1 MKKALLKS
9 VSVILALSMILT
21 ICVTGASASNAA
33 AELTQTTWTRLGST
47 LLGGIIQGLLT
58 GLNLIF
64 PDSKSFIDKE
74 DYKNENFYEGTGS
87 MLDEPAANAQWK
99 LGYANT
105 SLVPDDWQEHTYYLG
120 GYIVIENGFVNNVEG
135 VIDDMEARI
144 IAIEDG
150 SGRGISL
157 FCTIDSIGMTNGD
170 IKNIRKALVEKAAG
184 KYEFASVNV
193 FCTHAHSGI
202 DTEGLWTNLLPKVL
216 KNIPKSLTRIGKLD
230 QGTDPHYM
238 EFLTNQVSDAM
249 LAACDAMEPGTMTK
263 STKQISPEYFSNKNR
278 RYSTSDMQE
287 MTKLEFTPDNAE
299 STPTMIVNIAA
310 HPDVAGLPTED
321 NSGREVCGE
330 YVYYMGETLANYGY
344 NCMFFNGAIA
354 GIYMGRGRT
363 NNSQDMDARY
373 EQSMR
378 FGVEMAK
385 IALSLNKTPD
395 EIMADTKLY
404 DAELIAKEKAIAEKN
419 GGTYRLWFDETWTPV
434 EAVPVDPILN
444 VKIKEVF
451 IPVTNP
457 FIQLAGKLNLANYA
471 VLKAGF
477 KKYEIGVEIGYLEFG
492 KQLKV
497 VMMPGEICQDL
508 ISGGA
513 SLTAEN
519 SYSGKAFQYPC
530 IREMFNDES
539 IICFGLANDAI
550 GYVVPDTDY
559 CMSIAFDHYQELI
572 SLGKYAAS
580 TIMAGFTEIAQ
591 EVNDEVIR

>member
-1 MKKALLKS
+1 MKKVLLRS
-9 VSVILALSMILT
+9 VSVVLT
-21 ICVTGASASNAA
+21 LTMVCSICVSGASAGDAS

-58 GLNLIF
+58 GLNFVF
-64 PDSKSFIDKE
+64 PDSKSFVDKE
-74 DYKNENFYEGTGS
+74 DYVNENFYEGTGI
-87 MLDEPAANAQWK
+87 LDEPAENAQWK

-120 GYIVIENGFVNNVEG
+120 GYIVGANGFVNNVEG
-135 VIDDMEARI
+135 VIDDMKARI

-150 SGRGISL
+150 SGRGISV
-157 FCTIDSIGMTNGD
+157 FCTIDAIGMTNGD
-170 IKNIRKALVEKAAG
+170 IKNIRKALETKAAG
-184 KYEFASVNV
+184 KYQFASVNV

-216 KNIPKSLTRIGKLD
+216 KNIPKALLRVGTLD

-249 LAACDAMEPGTMTK
+249 LKACDDMKTGTMTV
-263 STKQISPEYFSNKNR
+263 STKDISADYFSNKNR
-278 RYSTSDMQE
+278 RYSTSDMTE
-287 MTKLEFTPDNAE
+287 MTKLEFTPDE
-299 STPTMIVNIAA
+299 EGVTPTMIVNVAA
-310 HPDVAGLPTED
+310 HPDVAGLPTSD

-330 YVYYMGETLANYGY
+330 YIYYMGQTLADNGY

-378 FGVEMAK
+378 YGVELAK
-385 IALSLNKTPD
+385 IALSLNKTPE
-395 EIMADTKLY
+395 EIMADETLY
-404 DAELIAKEKAIAEKN
+404 DPEVIAKEKAIAEKN

-434 EAVPVDPILN
+434 EAVEVDPMLN
-444 VKIKEVF
+444 IVLKEVF

-471 VLKAGF
+471 VLKTGF
-477 KKYEIGVEIGYLEFG
+477 KQYEIGVEIGYIEFG
-492 KQLKV
+492 NQLKV

-519 SYSGKAFQYPC
+519 SYSGEKFQYPC
-530 IREMFNDES
+530 IREMFNDDS

-550 GYVVPDTDY
+550 GYVVPDNDY
-559 CMSIAFDHYQELI
+559 SMAIAFDHYQELI

-580 TIMAGFTEIAQ
+580 TIMAGFEEIAK
-591 EVNDEVIR
+591 EVK